1 MVVNSWVKAAAIRY
15 GAIVS
20 LAFALVL
27 GVVLAAAFAWQKLDN
42 AGREG
47 NQPEIDAKY
56 LHPAQEA
63 HKRGDYGTYDR
74 LMEQYHRANERNY
87 AD

>member
-1 MVVNSWVKAAAIRY
+1 MTVNVWVKWAAVRY
-15 GAIVS
+15 SVMATIGSALLVGCVWGS
-20 LAFALVL
+20 AFV
-27 GVVLAAAFAWQKLDN
+27 WQKFDN
-42 AGREG
+42 RSREG
-47 NQPEIDAKY
+47 NQEQIDAKY

-63 HKRGDYGTYDR
+63 HKRGDLGAYEK

>member
-1 MVVNSWVKAAAIRY
+1 MIVNSVWKAIAIRY
-15 GAIVS
+15 GAIAL
-20 LAFALVL
+20 LAGGLFV
-27 GVVLAAAFAWQKLDN
+27 GSVVGASFAWQKFDN
-42 AGREG
+42 RSQEG
-47 NQPEIDAKY
+47 NQATIDAKY

-63 HKRGDYGTYDR
+63 HKRGDLGAYEK